1 MEKEELNKLVRE
13 WTVLKT
19 AKEMLK
25 ETQRNYRNKHL
36 TKVIHKT
43 IKYFKVITGEAYTDL
58 VAPTSD
64 EPFRVVSAEQIW
76 YDVDELSKG
85 TIDQLYICLR
95 LAISEIMSEKH
106 KLLFNINELFVQFY
120 IKNN

>member
-1 MEKEELNKLVRE
+1 
-13 WTVLKT
+13 
-19 AKEMLK
+19 MLK

-43 IKYFKVITGEAYTDL
+43 VKYFTVITKGAYTDL

-106 KLLFNINELFVQFY
+106 KLPFIMDDAFVHFDS
-120 IKNN
+120 KRTDRKSTRLNSSHVA